1 MHCSFEGMTLPRRL
15 AVAFVALACAGVL
28 FRGQIASGLV
38 SRGDEFA
45 QSGEPAR
52 ALVYYQRALRL
63 DAASDAAE
71 RYAFTSLMLK
81 QSATLST
88 AVAVASAALER
99 KPQEEALLVDRALCL
114 NALGEYSAARRDFE
128 LIAQRTGDPRY
139 YEFAAQAAR
148 RAGERAR
155 AARLFAHVIALAP
168 RFVAARRALA
178 NLRTER

>member
-1 MHCSFEGMTLPRRL
+1 MHCSHEGMTLSRRL
-15 AVAFVALACAGVL
+15 AVALVALACAAVL

-45 QSGEPAR
+45 QSGDPTR
-52 ALVYYQRALRL
+52 ALVYYERAYRL
-63 DAASDAAE
+63 DAAPDAAE

-81 QSATLST
+81 QTSTLSR

-114 NALGEYSAARRDFE
+114 NALGEYSAARGDFE

-148 RAGERAR
+148 RAGERTR
-155 AARLFAHVIALAP
+155 AARLFARVIALAP
-168 RFVAARRALA
+168 SFPAARRALA
-178 NLRTER
+178 RLKAGR